1 MMTDFWEEVNKS
13 GGMQT
18 GKKCSLSA
26 SVNLEGDMSK
36 RTLGLLGVGMALTT
50 LALAGCGGG
59 GNSGNSQ
66 TTINGRLQSGDQT
79 LPTDTYVQAG
89 SYVDVY
95 SCVARDNGTAQ
106 VDLKSSDFD
115 SFLIVG
121 TEDGSGRYVQTIA
134 TDDNSGDGQNARVK
148 FGINRDVR
156 YFVAATNA
164 DGSGRT
170 GGYEM
175 KFSDSLKD
183 VVEET
188 QIRPAVLAAAAH
200 ALSAYR
206 AQKK

>member
-1 MMTDFWEEVNKS
+1 MNKS
-13 GGMQT
+13 F
-18 GKKCSLSA
+18 
-26 SVNLEGDMSK
+26 
-36 RTLGLLGVGMALTT
+36 GLLGAGLALTT

-59 GNSGNSQ
+59 GHSGNSQ

-89 SYVDVY
+89 SSVDVY
-95 SCVARDNGTAQ
+95 SCVARDDGTAQ

-121 TEDGSGRYVQTIA
+121 TEDSNGNIQTLT
-134 TDDNSGDGQNARVK
+134 TDDNSGDGSNARVK
-148 FGINRDVR
+148 FSLNRDVR
-156 YFVAATNA
+156 YFIAATNA

-170 GGYEM
+170 GSYEL
-175 KFSDSLKD
+175 KFSDNLKD

-188 QIRPAVLAAAAH
+188 NIRPAVLAAASQ